1 MTTGK
6 EVVPPHEVPID
17 YPFDVIVVLG
27 VSIQKDPA
35 TGKFIFNNLV
45 EYLDPSVKLL
55 GARSR
60 AIAVAQALSEKLAPT
75 VLITGGKQEDLAGN
89 QTTRAQLFGEYI
101 VQKQHVPSEFLIP
114 IGKTGNTL
122 GNISD
127 AADYFSEH
135 PEVLF
140 KRKIAVLTNEFH
152 MPRAMEMFES
162 NPFFKDS
169 GIEISPLSVEELLS
183 RRSSFHARWVT
194 SLSDNPLMK
203 EVQEREE
210 QGLKDFRGGRYSPTH
225 Y

>member
-1 MTTGK
+1 MTVGK
-6 EVVPPHEVPID
+6 EVTHPRETPIN
-17 YPFDVIVVLG
+17 YPFDAIVVLG

-60 AIAVAQALSEKLAPT
+60 AIAVVQALSEKLAPT

-89 QTTRAQLFGEYI
+89 QTTKAQLFSEYM
-101 VQKQHVPSEFLIP
+101 VQKQHVPSEFLVP
-114 IGKTGNTL
+114 IGQTGNTL

-135 PEVLF
+135 PEVLS

-152 MPRAMEMFES
+152 IPRAMEMFKA

-169 GIEISPLSVEELLS
+169 GIEINPLSVEDLLS
-183 RRSSFHARWVT
+183 RRSLFHARWVAG
-194 SLSDNPLMK
+194 LSDNPLMQ
-203 EVQEREE
+203 EVREREE
-210 QGLKDFRGGRYSPTH
+210 QGLKDFREGRYSPTH